1 MGNRQIQRPYDI
13 VHGIADDIRQI
24 TTISLDE
31 DVPTTVPS
39 DAIIDSNLFEDTR
52 GYLKK
57 LVYQI
62 NSSYS
67 NSCYDACALL
77 IRKLI
82 ELLIEDIYET
92 HGRVSEIVN
101 PHSNQLFGLGQLIT
115 TLMSDSHWKLN
126 RYVEDGLDLI
136 KTQGDKSAHNRRYN
150 ARKSDVDKVKPF
162 LRDISEELLYLRLS
176 QVLCKPPAWCRIE
189 APYRR
194 F

>member
-82 ELLIEDIYET
+82 ELL
-92 HGRVSEIVN
+92 
-101 PHSNQLFGLGQLIT
+101 
-115 TLMSDSHWKLN
+115 
-126 RYVEDGLDLI
+126 RY
-136 KTQGDKSAHNRRYN
+136 
-150 ARKSDVDKVKPF
+150 F
-162 LRDISEELLYLRLS
+162 LRH
-176 QVLCKPPAWCRIE
+176 P
-189 APYRR
+189 

>member
-1 MGNRQIQRPYDI
+1 MDIRQIQRPYDI

-31 DVPTTVPS
+31 DVPTTVPT

-77 IRKLI
+77 SKTYMKL
-82 ELLIEDIYET
+82 
-92 HGRVSEIVN
+92 
-101 PHSNQLFGLGQLIT
+101 
-115 TLMSDSHWKLN
+115 M
-126 RYVEDGLDLI
+126 
-136 KTQGDKSAHNRRYN
+136 
-150 ARKSDVDKVKPF
+150 DV
-162 LRDISEELLYLRLS
+162 
-176 QVLCKPPAWCRIE
+176 
-189 APYRR
+189 
-194 F
+194 

>member
-162 LRDISEELLYLRLS
+162 LRDISEELLYLAKI
-176 QVLCKPPAWCRIE
+176 KP
-189 APYRR
+189 
-194 F
+194 